1 MASVY
6 HTVHVRIAIGTF
18 LYNTSKNTFPH
29 FIPPLLRGV
38 RRGLV
43 SRWAVKPACLVYIPI
58 RGKGVYLKKFL
69 ILSIRLPFAL
79 RTSGVG

>member
-1 MASVY
+1 MFRRRILLSRPSVANLVAA
-6 HTVHVRIAIGTF
+6 TLTF

-29 FIPPLLRGV
+29 FHPPLARGV

-58 RGKGVYLKKFL
+58 GEREF
-69 ILSIRLPFAL
+69 
-79 RTSGVG
+79 T